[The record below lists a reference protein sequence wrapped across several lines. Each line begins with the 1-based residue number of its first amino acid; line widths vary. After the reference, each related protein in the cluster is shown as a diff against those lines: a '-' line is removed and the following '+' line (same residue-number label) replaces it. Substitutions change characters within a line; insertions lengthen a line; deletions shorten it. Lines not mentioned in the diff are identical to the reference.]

1 MNKEILTKLIRIVG
15 KSNAITNKIDMTK
28 YLTEWRGVYKGKAGV
43 ILKPKNSNEVS
54 KILKVAHDT
63 NTPVITFEADGLINF
78 EDGDQDVSYATR
90 ASQTWVKHDGPW
102 RVMYSH
108 WSPRTNPQ
116 GVPQQE

>member
-63 NTPVITFEADGLINF
+63 NTPVITQGGNTGLVGGQISF
-78 EDGDQDVSYATR
+78 DSCLLYT
-90 ASQTWVKHDGPW
+90 SP
-102 RVMYSH
+102 
-108 WSPRTNPQ
+108 SPRD
-116 GVPQQE
+116 